1 MRSEG
6 GEKSAHNEIFLTS
19 DLLVSPV
26 SSLFPFLYLC
36 LLLLVLL
43 LLLLVPLLLLLLY
56 SPVLLSSSGGAG
68 HQPIQPPYLPHCHPS
83 NLPKKNIFLYMN
95 KWWQDIPTLKLFR
108 PSPLCPAFSP
118 LKSEFPIAPLEFDG
132 VKSPKRDIKKQQNLF
147 NSGFNRNVS
156 EFAESLFVLP
166 IFV

>member
-1 MRSEG
+1 MGIIFLLVSRMRSEG

-43 LLLLVPLLLLLLY
+43 LLLLVPLLLLLLLY

-83 NLPKKNIFLYMN
+83 NLPKKNIFLYLNNFLYLN
-95 KWWQDIPTLKLFR
+95 KWWPKISQLL
-108 PSPLCPAFSP
+108 AF
-118 LKSEFPIAPLEFDG
+118 LAFPP
-132 VKSPKRDIKKQQNLF
+132 
-147 NSGFNRNVS
+147 
-156 EFAESLFVLP
+156 FVLLFSSSQ
-166 IFV
+166 I